1 MGLLDRFR
9 EATESRAALPSSL
22 ASAADV
28 AMPGGAR
35 ARHVF
40 GAVLVA
46 LLVVEALTG
55 VAMMTVYAPNPTTAW
70 ASTYYLQYV
79 LPWGAL
85 VRAMHHWASHGLV
98 VGIAAHLL
106 QTVASGA
113 HRAPREFNWWLG
125 LALAA
130 MVLGA
135 AMTGFPLAWDQK
147 GYWVSRVETGIMG
160 TLPVMGPLVQRFV
173 LGGAQ
178 YGALTL
184 TRFFTLH
191 VAVIPAAFIVVL
203 GGHIALVRKHGIRG
217 PEGAS
222 GAGRWW
228 PSQAALDSV
237 AALVAVALVA
247 WLAKSK
253 GVWLD
258 APADPQSQ
266 YPARPEWYFVPLS
279 QLLHHFQ
286 GSKQII
292 GTAVLPGLL
301 TAYLATLPW
310 LDGPS
315 RKGVGRVVA
324 LAPLAI
330 FAAGAAFL
338 GWELTNHDRHDRDLA
353 KANAIVHRQARRS
366 IELARMGVPPEGPLE
381 MMRNDPAVRPAAL
394 FKQNCGTCHA
404 VRDMSTQ
411 RKGPRLD
418 GFGSRAWAAAFVAW
432 PDHPELMGTTQ
443 IHDMPPQRRLTDD
456 ELRAVA
462 EWLYSQGVE
471 RGEDPADAHLLEV
484 ATPIIRER
492 CNGCHLG
499 SLTPSD
505 TEGMTRDAPS
515 LDGWGSREYL
525 YDQIMIPHRMEQYGA
540 RNHMTRFRD
549 KLSDREVQMI
559 IDFTRSLRTRQAPA
573 TVRPPRP
580 QPAPD
585 PAPAPAG

>member
-1 MGLLDRFR
+1 MSLLDRIR
-9 EATESRAALPSSL
+9 EAAESRAGLPSSL
-22 ASAADV
+22 SRSVDV
-28 AMPGGAR
+28 AMPGGANP
-35 ARHVF
+35 RHIF

-46 LLVVEALTG
+46 LFIVEALTG
-55 VAMMTVYAPNPTTAW
+55 VAMMTVYAPNPTSAW
-70 ASTYYLQYV
+70 ASTYYLQFV
-79 LPWGAL
+79 LPWGAM

-98 VGIAAHLL
+98 VGIAAHML

-113 HRAPREFNWWLG
+113 HRAPRELNWWLG

-160 TLPVMGPLVQRFV
+160 TLPVMGPAVQRFV

-184 TRFFTLH
+184 TRFYTLH
-191 VAVIPAAFIVVL
+191 VAVIPAAFVAIL
-203 GGHIALVRKHGIRG
+203 GAHAALVRRHGIRG
-217 PEGAS
+217 GEGAS
-222 GAGRWW
+222 SDARWW
-228 PSQAALDSV
+228 PSQAAIDTV
-237 AALVAVALVA
+237 AMLVTVALVA

-253 GVWLD
+253 GVVLD

-266 YPARPEWYFVPLS
+266 YPARPEWYFMPLS

-292 GTAVLPGLL
+292 GTAVIPGVL
-301 TAYLATLPW
+301 TGYLATLPW

-315 RKGVGRVVA
+315 RKGVARIVV

-330 FAAGAAFL
+330 FAAGAFWL
-338 GWELTNHDRHDRDLA
+338 GWELTSHDAHDRDLA
-353 KANAIVHRQARRS
+353 KANVIVHRQARRAV
-366 IELARMGVPPEGPLE
+366 ELARMGVPPEGPLE

-418 GFGSRAWAAAFVAW
+418 GFGSRAWAAAFVAF
-432 PDHPELMGTTQ
+432 PDHPELMATTT
-443 IHDMPPQRRLTDD
+443 IHDMPPQRRLSDD
-456 ELRAVA
+456 ELRAVS

-471 RGEDPADAHLLEV
+471 RGEPAADPALLAT

-515 LDGWGSREYL
+515 LDGWGSREWI

-549 KLSDREVQMI
+549 KLSDREAQMI
-559 IDFTRSLRTRQAPA
+559 VDYTRSLRTRPAPA
-573 TVRPPRP
+573 TIRPPRP
-580 QPAPD
+580 QPAPE
-585 PAPAPAG
+585 APAPTP